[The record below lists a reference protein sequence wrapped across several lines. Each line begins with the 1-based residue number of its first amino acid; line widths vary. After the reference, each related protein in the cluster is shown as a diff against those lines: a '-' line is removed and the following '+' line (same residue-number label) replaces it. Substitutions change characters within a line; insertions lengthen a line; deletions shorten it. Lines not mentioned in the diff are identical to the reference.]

1 MTRISCWTLVLLTG
15 LAVAKDKN
23 KDKGVVPDY
32 VLHARTVQV
41 LISPDAS
48 TSLNQPMANTRAL
61 EDVSRALE
69 AWGRFTIVTEG
80 EPDLL
85 IAVRAGTGQLI
96 APSIER
102 GPVDNRVGTTRPGGG
117 NVGIGAQQGRVPADS
132 DPMGPPVHT
141 GPHIGNE
148 IGRANDSF
156 EVYRGGLARPFE
168 TTPLWSY
175 TAKDAVKAPNVTAVE
190 QFRKAIATAEKK
202 QKKP

>member
-32 VLHARTVQV
+32 VLHARTVEV
-41 LISPDAS
+41 MISPDAS

-117 NVGIGAQQGRVPADS
+117 NVGIGAQQGRVQPIPIRWGRPCIPVLISETRLDGRMTLSKCIAEAS
-132 DPMGPPVHT
+132 RDPLTRRHCGAT
-141 GPHIGNE
+141 
-148 IGRANDSF
+148 
-156 EVYRGGLARPFE
+156 RPRM
-168 TTPLWSY
+168 
-175 TAKDAVKAPNVTAVE
+175 
-190 QFRKAIATAEKK
+190 Q
-202 QKKP
+202 